1 MPPDHSLPAM
11 LDYQTLIREARMAPS
26 PATRQRVDAL
36 RRHASPTFVMGR
48 NPHAKALMGALA
60 VDGVVDD
67 FEERATHWNG
77 SPIIRSDALP
87 SGASVINCAM
97 SISPNSARKRIE
109 ARSDVTHLSYIDIC
123 RAEPSL
129 LPLPDFVDEARSAF
143 EREPDTYREVF
154 SRLKDPESRS
164 VFNQVMAYR
173 LTGDMSHM
181 AGFSVRLR
189 DQYFEPFLGPLR
201 DSVFVDC
208 GGYDGDTTEEFIR
221 RYPGYAKVYLFEPSQ
236 ANMARA
242 RSRLDAW
249 RDTIEFLPLGLSDSP
264 GELSFDADQG
274 SASAV
279 SGSGSETIPVST
291 LDAEISTRSS
301 FIKMDLEGWELKALH
316 GAARHIRDD
325 DAILA
330 IAVYHSI
337 ADFWRI
343 PAYILSLNAGYDILL
358 RHYTEGWSET
368 VMYFVPRG
376 ATAEAP

>member
-1 MPPDHSLPAM
+1 MPADGALPMM
-11 LDYQTLIREARMAPS
+11 LDYQALIRDAQMAPPLS
-26 PATRQRVDAL
+26 IRQRVDAVKC
-36 RRHASPTFVMGR
+36 HASPTFVMGR
-48 NPHAKALMGALA
+48 NPHARALMDKLA

-67 FEERATHWNG
+67 FEERATRWNG
-77 SPIIRSDALP
+77 SPIIRSNAIP

-109 ARSDVTHLSYIDIC
+109 TRRDLTHLSYIDLC

-129 LPLPDFVDEARSAF
+129 LPLPDFVRDARAEF
-143 EREPDTYREVF
+143 ARHPEKYLDVF
-154 SRLKDPESRS
+154 SRLTDAESRS
-164 VFNQVMAYR
+164 VFNRVMAYR

-221 RYPGYAKVYLFEPSQ
+221 RYPGYSKVYLFEPSR

-242 RSRLDAW
+242 RSRLQAW
-249 RDTIEFLPLGLSDSP
+249 RDTIEFVPLGLSDSP

-279 SGSGSETIPVST
+279 SGSGTETIQVST
-291 LDAEISTRSS
+291 LDAEITSRAS

-316 GAARHIRDD
+316 GAEKHIRND

-330 IAVYHSI
+330 IAVYHTTS
-337 ADFWRI
+337 DFWRI
-343 PAYILSLNAGYDILL
+343 PAYILSINAGYDVLL

-376 ATAEAP
+376 ATAGQP